1 MMARHISKF
10 RSTDEEGRHYLEYI
24 IDFGLFGW
32 ACSFVFRKRT
42 LGERP
47 KEIRG
52 WTRIIVE
59 TDEENPT
66 PIATITEDN
75 IETADGYRVRER
87 PDYGC

>member
-1 MMARHISKF
+1 MARHISKY
-10 RSTDEEGRHYLEYI
+10 RYTDDAGRRYLEYSI
-24 IDFGLFGW
+24 QFSVFGW
-32 ACSFVFRKRT
+32 ACSVSFTKRT

-66 PIATITEDN
+66 PIATITEDSV
-75 IETADGYRVRER
+75 EMADGYRVRER
-87 PDYGC
+87 PDYDC

>member
-1 MMARHISKF
+1 MARHISKY
-10 RSTDEEGRHYLEYI
+10 RYTDDAGRHYLEYTI
-24 IDFGLFGW
+24 KFSVFGW

>member
-1 MMARHISKF
+1 MPLMLIIYLQMGGEDTKKSK
-10 RSTDEEGRHYLEYI
+10 EN
-24 IDFGLFGW
+24 
-32 ACSFVFRKRT
+32 
-42 LGERP
+42 P
-47 KEIRG
+47 PEIRG

-75 IETADGYRVRER
+75 IEMADGYRVRER